1 MFWRNWQFW
10 FDKIPWDIHRQKKMY
25 EKEEVP
31 SLSTFVSGLG
41 LDKAAPSSEY
51 SSNIIVKNL
60 PILGRLHFVKDRN
73 GILSLTFTF
82 LYWVYGT
89 WCGLV
94 VVLLPH
100 MRDKQASEPF
110 VALYVLCSVMCICAL
125 FRAATLNPG
134 RVPLI
139 SEKDNIDTSDW
150 EMCDKCQRKRP
161 KRAHHCRRCQQC
173 VLRMDHHCPWI
184 NNCVGEENHYA
195 FMQLLFWAFC
205 LSWMAFWS
213 LMLHYWYY
221 PACTTCDKSVF
232 YIKHSIW
239 FKYLL
244 VLMSLA
250 MGLFM
255 GAGLVDQHQNLNWDR
270 TTLENMKDP
279 HPDISTIRIRSE
291 WSAYREM
298 CGSGS
303 MLFWLFPCRSRKV
316 LRPSYFYSSPVWL
329 QFIFLSIYITMFI
342 TGARVSPADNR
353 YSHTVIMWTIIL
365 SPCWSVCW
373 SV

>member
-1 MFWRNWQFW
+1 
-10 FDKIPWDIHRQKKMY
+10 MY

-41 LDKAAPSSEY
+41 LDNAAPSSEY
-51 SSNIIVKNL
+51 SSNIIVKSL

-221 PACTTCDKSVF
+221 PACITCDKSVF

-255 GAGLVDQHQNLNWDR
+255 GAGLVDQHQNLNWESFEFIHEAWFTYILTALAIFMGIMMGGQLIGQHFSLLLDR

-316 LRPSYFYSSPVWL
+316 LRPSYFYSSPV
-329 QFIFLSIYITMFI
+329 
-342 TGARVSPADNR
+342 
-353 YSHTVIMWTIIL
+353 
-365 SPCWSVCW
+365 
-373 SV
+373 

>member
-221 PACTTCDKSVF
+221 PACTTCDKESF
-232 YIKHSIW
+232 EFIHEAWFTYI
-239 FKYLL
+239 LTA
-244 VLMSLA
+244 LA
-250 MGLFM
+250 IFM
-255 GAGLVDQHQNLNWDR
+255 GIMMGGQLIGQHFSLLLDR

-329 QFIFLSIYITMFI
+329 QFVFFI
-342 TGARVSPADNR
+342 HL
-353 YSHTVIMWTIIL
+353 YH
-365 SPCWSVCW
+365 PCLLPGQGYRLLTTDIAVPWSCGP
-373 SV
+373 